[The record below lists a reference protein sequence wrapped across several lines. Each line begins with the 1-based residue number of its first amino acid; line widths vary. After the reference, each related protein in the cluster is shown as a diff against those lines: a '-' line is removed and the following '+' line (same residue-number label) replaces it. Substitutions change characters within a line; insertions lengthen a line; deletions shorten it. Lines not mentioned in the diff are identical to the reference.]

1 VTYDYFEV
9 GPAFIEDGLNES
21 WEQFGMLSFFE
32 LLEDLVFL
40 VILAKVH
47 DAKHVR
53 LEDLDVIMDVRLADD
68 EGLIVIFYNSKFFI
82 CVYVFLDHFL
92 LVLFKNY
99 NSVNQILLNNWIY
112 KMKTYTNIK
121 YIMVNKY

>member
-40 VILAKVH
+40 VVLAKVH

-53 LEDLDVIMDVRLADD
+53 LEDLGVIMDVRLADD

-82 CVYVFLDHFL
+82 CV
-92 LVLFKNY
+92 
-99 NSVNQILLNNWIY
+99 
-112 KMKTYTNIK
+112 
-121 YIMVNKY
+121 